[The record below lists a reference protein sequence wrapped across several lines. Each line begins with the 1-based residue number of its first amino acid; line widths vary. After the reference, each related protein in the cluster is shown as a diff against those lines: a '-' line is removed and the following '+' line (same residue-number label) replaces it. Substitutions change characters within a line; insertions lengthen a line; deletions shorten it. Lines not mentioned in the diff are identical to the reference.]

1 MMATEASKIISYSV
15 VMMGR
20 DMNKAIITLLLIA
33 TFFTGNAFAAGLC
46 HNPKGDSKPG
56 EPATVIYNADRKNND
71 EEQDLRFALVHPD
84 DGAKKVKRPLII
96 GIHGGGFANTCFL
109 KPCYERYLEN
119 VLVPEFVPHGF
130 AVAAVQYRLNSPL
143 DFLPSRIKAEKVRE
157 MHYKATQDT
166 RQAIKYIFD
175 NAEKLN
181 IDTENVFVI
190 GVSAG
195 AITALHSV
203 YATRDT
209 VRDELVK
216 EFGELEPVQ
225 NIRGVV
231 SISGALYDISKLKSG
246 PRVPLM
252 IVHGR
257 NDVVVPAEKGF
268 YFGLERLEAVYG
280 GKAIFDEATKLKLPV
295 TGHFYDVGHAFPK
308 EIAADIFEKS
318 RRFAVANINCET
330 RVQRATAN

>member
-1 MMATEASKIISYSV
+1 MMATEASGIISYSV

-20 DMNKAIITLLLIA
+20 DMNKAIITFFFMAAL
-33 TFFTGNAFAAGLC
+33 FTGNAFAAGVC

-56 EPATVIYNADRKNND
+56 EPEMVIYNADGKDDDQR
-71 EEQDLRFALVHPD
+71 QDLRFALVHPD
-84 DGAKKVKRPLII
+84 DGSKKVKRPLII
-96 GIHGGGFANTCFL
+96 GIHGGGFANTCFR
-109 KPCYERYLEN
+109 KPCYERYLES

-130 AVAAVQYRLNSPL
+130 AVAAVQYRLNPPL
-143 DFLPSRIKAEKVRE
+143 DFLPSRIKAENVRE

-203 YATRDT
+203 YATQDS
-209 VRDELVK
+209 VSKELVK

-225 NIRGVV
+225 NIRGVI

-252 IVHGR
+252 IIHGR
-257 NDVVVPAEKGF
+257 NDFIVPADKGF
-268 YFGLERLEAVYG
+268 YFGLERLDTVYG

-308 EIAADIFEKS
+308 EITADIFEKS
-318 RRFAVANINCET
+318 RSFAVANMRCKAPVE
-330 RVQRATAN
+330 RTAAN